1 MTPESTIDV
10 QGVTVRYRDSGGTGM
25 PILLTHGIGGSLE
38 LWGSQFGTSLAHHRL
53 IAWDMPGHG
62 LSGMGDQPYDSEKLA
77 RFAWQ
82 FLEALGIQRL
92 VLAGNSLGGSVSLFM
107 TGLAPDR
114 VAGLVLANSASL
126 GREVFT
132 PFRIMT
138 LPLLGELMCK
148 PSQTGVERQIE
159 AIFHHPLVAT
169 PALREVITR
178 NVYKPGGD
186 KAMLATLRRM
196 SDLGGTQSR
205 RVLNH
210 VCGVL
215 RSVRVPVLF
224 VHGRHDKVLA
234 LEHSVAAHAITPGSK
249 LLVLEDCGHTPQLE
263 KPAEFNDAL
272 NNLVSACA

>member
-1 MTPESTIDV
+1 MNQEATINV
-10 QGVTVRYRDSGGTGM
+10 QGVTIRYRDSGGPGM

-38 LWGSQFGTSLAHHRL
+38 LWGPQFGEALQKHRL

-82 FLEALGIQRL
+82 FLDALGIQRA
-92 VLAGNSLGGSVSLFM
+92 VLAGNSLGASVSMFM
-107 TGLAPDR
+107 AGLAPDR
-114 VAGLVLANSASL
+114 VAGLLLANSASL
-126 GREVFT
+126 GREVFV

-138 LPLLGELMCK
+138 LPVLGELMCK
-148 PSQTGVERQIE
+148 PSQAGVERQIE
-159 AIFHHPLVAT
+159 AIFHHPSVAT

-196 SDLGGTQSR
+196 SDLGGAQSKKT
-205 RVLNH
+205 LAH
-210 VCGVL
+210 IAKVL
-215 RSVRVPVLF
+215 RNIRVPVLF

-234 LEHSVAAHAITPGSK
+234 LEHSVAAHAITPASE

-263 KPAEFNDAL
+263 KPTEFNRAL
-272 NNLVSACA
+272 DRLASACV